1 MIPTA
6 LCDKTQADNQEKRQ
20 GKGGKETE
28 MVWAWDN
35 VIRSR
40 IDILPSPGNMQW

>member
-6 LCDKTQADNQEKRQ
+6 LGGKTQADNQEKRQ

-28 MVWAWDN
+28 ADRQVTK
-35 VIRSR
+35 S
-40 IDILPSPGNMQW
+40 GNRDRQDPETGL